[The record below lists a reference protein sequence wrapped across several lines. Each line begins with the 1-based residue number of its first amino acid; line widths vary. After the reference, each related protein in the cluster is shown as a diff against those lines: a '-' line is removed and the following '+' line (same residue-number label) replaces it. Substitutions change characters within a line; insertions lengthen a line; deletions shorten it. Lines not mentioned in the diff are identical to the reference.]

1 MLNDILDISKL
12 EAGQVA
18 IESRPL
24 VLATLLTEAV
34 DMVRSRAD
42 DKGLT
47 LTLELDPD
55 LPVSIDGD
63 ALRIEQVLM
72 NLLSNAIK
80 FTEQGGCACMPGG
93 SGFGGLARA

>member
-1 MLNDILDISKL
+1 M
-12 EAGQVA
+12 A
-18 IESRPL
+18 IRSRPL
-24 VLATLLTEAV
+24 VLATLLNEAV

-80 FTEQGGCACMPGG
+80 FTEQGGVRLHARVARIRWSCTCMTRA
-93 SGFGGLARA
+93 LA